1 MGEGDGTVSRTTNGI
16 VNLTEN
22 VSVYVVTD
30 EDGDEEMWL
39 RIETDDSVM
48 YEQVFTTLLERIPNR
63 NVFDMLSDV
72 AQMVTRNRF
81 YRRNA

>member
-1 MGEGDGTVSRTTNGI
+1 VSRTTNGI

>member
-1 MGEGDGTVSRTTNGI
+1 VPNGI